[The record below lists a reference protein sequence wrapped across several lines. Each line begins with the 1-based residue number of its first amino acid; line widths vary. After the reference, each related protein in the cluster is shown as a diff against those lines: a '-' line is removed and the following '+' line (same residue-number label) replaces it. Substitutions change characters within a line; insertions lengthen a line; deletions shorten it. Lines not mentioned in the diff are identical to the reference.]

1 MELTTITSRT
11 FNQDAS
17 GAKRAAQNGPVF
29 ITDRGKPAH
38 VLLSI
43 EAYRRLTGQRDTIE
57 DLRKRLDRAEDRIL
71 ALSAPAAEPMRQGR
85 TGSDGARPSTLAAAE
100 AERDR
105 LQGVVQ
111 SLSAPQARP
120 RRWWPF

>member
-29 ITDRGKPAH
+29 ITARGKPAH

-43 EAYRRLTGQRDTIE
+43 EAYRRLTGQRESIIDLLADTE
-57 DLRKRLDRAEDRIL
+57 
-71 ALSAPAAEPMRQGR
+71 AAEV
-85 TGSDGARPSTLAAAE
+85 SFEPSRLSGLAKPV
-100 AERDR
+100 D
-105 LQGVVQ
+105 
-111 SLSAPQARP
+111 LS
-120 RRWWPF
+120 

>member
-43 EAYRRLTGQRDTIE
+43 EAYRRLTGQRESII
-57 DLRKRLDRAEDRIL
+57 DLL
-71 ALSAPAAEPMRQGR
+71 ADPEAAEVSFEPGQL
-85 TGSDGARPSTLAAAE
+85 SDLTKPV
-100 AERDR
+100 D
-105 LQGVVQ
+105 
-111 SLSAPQARP
+111 LS
-120 RRWWPF
+120 

>member
-17 GAKRAAQNGPVF
+17 GAKRASQNGPVF

-43 EAYRRLTGQRDTIE
+43 EAYRRLTGQRESII
-57 DLRKRLDRAEDRIL
+57 DLLADAE
-71 ALSAPAAEPMRQGR
+71 AAEVSFEPGR
-85 TGSDGARPSTLAAAE
+85 LSGLAKPI
-100 AERDR
+100 D
-105 LQGVVQ
+105 
-111 SLSAPQARP
+111 LS
-120 RRWWPF
+120 

>member
-29 ITDRGKPAH
+29 ITDRGRPAH

-43 EAYRRLTGQRDTIE
+43 EAYRRLTGQRESIIDLLADTE
-57 DLRKRLDRAEDRIL
+57 
-71 ALSAPAAEPMRQGR
+71 AAEV
-85 TGSDGARPSTLAAAE
+85 SFEPSRLSGLAKPV
-100 AERDR
+100 D
-105 LQGVVQ
+105 
-111 SLSAPQARP
+111 LS
-120 RRWWPF
+120 